1 MYTIESRVRF
11 SEADHH
17 ETITLP
23 GIINYFQDCS
33 IFHSEDAGLGI
44 AYLKERKRAWVL
56 SSWQILTER
65 YPRIGER
72 IKVGTW
78 ATQFNGLYGH
88 RNFCMWDERGER
100 LAWANSIWVFMD
112 LEKGRPVRP
121 APEDTQAYGIEPP
134 LEMEYAPR
142 KICLPAAFERGLPF
156 PVRKYHIDT
165 NEHVNNSQYVQM
177 ALEMLKQEM
186 QIEQVRVE
194 YKRSAHLGDVIC
206 PGIAREKERTVVE
219 LCDSDEKPYAIVE
232 LTGRKKC

>member
-1 MYTIESRVRF
+1 MYTFESRVRF

-44 AYLKERKRAWVL
+44 EYLKERKRAWVL
-56 SSWQILTER
+56 SSWQIIAER

-78 ATQFNGLYGH
+78 ATKFNGLYGH
-88 RNFCMWDERGER
+88 RNFCMWDAEGKK
-100 LAWANSIWVFMD
+100 LAWANSIWAFMD
-112 LEKGRPVRP
+112 LEKERPVRP
-121 APEDTQAYGIEPP
+121 DKEDIQAYGIEPP

-142 KICLPAAFERGLPF
+142 KIRLPEAFEPGMPF

-177 ALEMLKQEM
+177 ALEMLEEEM
-186 QIEQVRVE
+186 AVKQVRVE
-194 YKRSAHLGDVIC
+194 YKRSALLGEVIC
-206 PGIAREKERTVVE
+206 PAIAREDERTVVE
-219 LCDSDEKPYAIVE
+219 LCNTEGKPYAVVE
-232 LTGRKKC
+232 LTGRKIC